1 MRVVIAGFAG
11 LAAPSAVSIDATL
24 QCQRRLAEIR
34 SAPPRRLSL
43 RLADA
48 SWLLAHHLAR

>member
-11 LAAPSAVSIDATL
+11 LAAPSAGSIDATL
-24 QCQRRLAEIR
+24 QCQRRLVEIR